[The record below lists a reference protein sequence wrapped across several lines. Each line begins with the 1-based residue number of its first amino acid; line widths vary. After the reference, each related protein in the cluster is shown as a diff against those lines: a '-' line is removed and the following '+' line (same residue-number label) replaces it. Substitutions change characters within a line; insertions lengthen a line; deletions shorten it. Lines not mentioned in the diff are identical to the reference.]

1 MRSHSEK
8 SAVLTLRH
16 FLLATVCVVSV
27 AGCSHIRSQQVNGD
41 KRQLAT
47 LIRPWGET
55 AATLETATGRI
66 VNVEAEYGLLRAET
80 IRDTVFIKVAQSEI
94 VITPTTIQV
103 NERIAKVLTPDIRDV
118 DVRIKSNALEFV
130 VGGERF
136 VHDQ

>member
-1 MRSHSEK
+1 M
-8 SAVLTLRH
+8 
-16 FLLATVCVVSV
+16 
-27 AGCSHIRSQQVNGD
+27 
-41 KRQLAT
+41 
-47 LIRPWGET
+47 
-55 AATLETATGRI
+55 
-66 VNVEAEYGLLRAET
+66 
-80 IRDTVFIKVAQSEI
+80 FIKVAQSEI